1 MQVTL
6 VLHNI
11 ETLEVVQQAA
21 IHQIPSPVKH
31 DIVIELYEEHC
42 QAVTFST
49 WLKRGD
55 FKLVLAAAATHFTPA
70 P

>member
-11 ETLEVVQQAA
+11 ETLEVIQQAA
-21 IHQIPSPVKH
+21 ILQIPSPVKH
-31 DIVIELYEEHC
+31 DIVVELYEEHC
-42 QAVTFST
+42 QPVTFST

-55 FKLVLAAAATHFTPA
+55 FKLVLAAASSFFVPA